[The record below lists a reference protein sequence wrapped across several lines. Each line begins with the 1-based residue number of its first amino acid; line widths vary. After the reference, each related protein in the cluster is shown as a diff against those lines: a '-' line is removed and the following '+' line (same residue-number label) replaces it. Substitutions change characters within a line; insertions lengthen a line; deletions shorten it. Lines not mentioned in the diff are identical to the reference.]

1 MRTTHRSI
9 WPDRCLNRQAG
20 SDLILWRACGLGLAR
35 GQATYHAC
43 GDKKG
48 ETVNK
53 RVLFIDDDERIL
65 AGFRRNLHGV
75 FEVDTAVGPEAG
87 LAKVREHPPYAV
99 VVSDLRM
106 PGMDGITV
114 LAKVRELRPDTVR
127 VMLTGFAELE
137 AAIGAVNEGN
147 IFRFLTKP
155 CEADYLKG
163 ALTAAVEQ
171 YRLVMAERE
180 LLEGTLRGSLRILS
194 EVLSLLRPEVYGRV
208 SRIAPYV
215 RPLAKLCGDPNPWQT
230 EAAAMLCLL
239 GFITL
244 PDNLISRVERG
255 RTLGAEDQA
264 VYQQHAEVAA
274 RLVANIPRMGGV
286 AKAIA
291 YQEKNFDGSGFPA
304 DAVRGKEIPLGAR
317 ILRAL
322 LDFDR
327 FLGAGQPKADA
338 YKQLR
343 QASGLYDPDVLAAL
357 GEALGEEGKYVIVP
371 MAVKNLRDNMILA
384 EDMYVSRG
392 GQQIKVLSRGASL
405 SSVALAHI
413 AKLARYESLT
423 DPVKVIIPSEEA

>member
-1 MRTTHRSI
+1 M
-9 WPDRCLNRQAG
+9 
-20 SDLILWRACGLGLAR
+20 
-35 GQATYHAC
+35 
-43 GDKKG
+43 
-48 ETVNK
+48 NK

-87 LAKVREHPPYAV
+87 LAKVKDGPAYAV

-106 PGMDGITV
+106 PGLDGIAV

-127 VMLTGFAELE
+127 VMLTGFADLE
-137 AAIGAVNEGN
+137 AAIAAVNEGN

-155 CEADYLKG
+155 CEANYLKG
-163 ALTAAVEQ
+163 ALGSAVEQ
-171 YRLVMAERE
+171 YRLVVAERE
-180 LLEGTLRGSLRILS
+180 LLEGTLRGSLRMLS

-215 RPLAKLCGDPNPWQT
+215 RPLAKLCGDPSPWQT
-230 EAAAMLCLL
+230 EAAAMLCLM

-244 PDNLISRVERG
+244 PDTLVSRVERG
-255 RTLGAEDQA
+255 RSLSAEDTA

-304 DAVRGKEIPLGAR
+304 DAVRGKDIPLGAR
-317 ILRAL
+317 ILRVL
-322 LDFDR
+322 LEFDR
-327 FLGAGQPKADA
+327 LVGAGQAKADA

-343 QASGLYDPDVLAAL
+343 QGAGLYDPDVVAAL
-357 GEALGEEGKYVIVP
+357 GEVLGEEGKYVIMQ
-371 MAVKNLRDNMILA
+371 MAVKSLREGMILA
-384 EDMYVSRG
+384 EDMFVTRG
-392 GQQIKVLSRGASL
+392 GQQLKVLPRGYAL

-413 AKLARYESLT
+413 AKLARYDAVT
-423 DPVKVIIPSEEA
+423 DPVKVIIPADL

>member
-1 MRTTHRSI
+1 M
-9 WPDRCLNRQAG
+9 
-20 SDLILWRACGLGLAR
+20 
-35 GQATYHAC
+35 
-43 GDKKG
+43 
-48 ETVNK
+48 NK

-87 LAKVREHPPYAV
+87 LAKVKDGPAYAV

-106 PGMDGITV
+106 PGMDGIAV

-127 VMLTGFAELE
+127 VMLTGFADLE
-137 AAIGAVNEGN
+137 AAIAAVNEGN

-155 CEADYLKG
+155 CEVNYLKG
-163 ALTAAVEQ
+163 ALGSAVEQ
-171 YRLVMAERE
+171 YRLVVAERE
-180 LLEGTLRGSLRILS
+180 LLEGTLRGSLRMLS

-215 RPLAKLCGDPNPWQT
+215 RPLAKLCGDPSPWQT
-230 EAAAMLCLL
+230 EAAAMLCLM

-244 PDNLISRVERG
+244 PDTLVSRVERG
-255 RTLGAEDQA
+255 RSLSAEDTA

-304 DAVRGKEIPLGAR
+304 DAVRGKDIPLGAR
-317 ILRAL
+317 ILRVL
-322 LDFDR
+322 LEFDR
-327 FLGAGQPKADA
+327 LVGAGQAKADA

-343 QASGLYDPDVLAAL
+343 QGAGLYDPDVVAAL
-357 GEALGEEGKYVIVP
+357 GEVLGEEGKYVIMQ
-371 MAVKNLRDNMILA
+371 MAVKSLREGMILA
-384 EDMYVSRG
+384 EDMFVTRG
-392 GQQIKVLSRGASL
+392 GQQLKVLPRGYAL

-413 AKLARYESLT
+413 AKLARYDAVT
-423 DPVKVIIPSEEA
+423 DPVKVIIPADL

>member
-1 MRTTHRSI
+1 M
-9 WPDRCLNRQAG
+9 
-20 SDLILWRACGLGLAR
+20 
-35 GQATYHAC
+35 
-43 GDKKG
+43 
-48 ETVNK
+48 NK

-87 LAKVREHPPYAV
+87 LAKVKDSPPYAV

-114 LAKVRELRPDTVR
+114 LAKVREMRPDTVR

-137 AAIGAVNEGN
+137 AAIAAVNEGN

-155 CEADYLKG
+155 CEVPNLTS
-163 ALTAAVEQ
+163 ALAAAVEQ

-180 LLEGTLRGSLRILS
+180 LLEGTLRGSLRVLS

-215 RPLAKLCGDPNPWQT
+215 RPLAKLCGDPSPWQT
-230 EAAAMLCLL
+230 EAAAMLCLM

-255 RTLGAEDQA
+255 RTLSPDDAA

-291 YQEKNFDGSGFPA
+291 YQEKNFDGGGFPA

-317 ILRAL
+317 ILRVL

-327 FLGAGQPKADA
+327 LVAAGQAKADA

-343 QASGLYDPDVLAAL
+343 QAAGVYDPDVLAAL
-357 GEALGEEGKYVIVP
+357 GEALGEEGRYVIVP

-384 EDMYVSRG
+384 EDMFVMRG
-392 GQQIKVLSRGASL
+392 GKPVKVLPKGYAL

-413 AKLARYESLT
+413 TKLAHYETVT
-423 DPVKVIIPSEEA
+423 DPVMVIIPSDS